1 MLVTRFC
8 IVHSYDGND
17 IADVAVAVC
26 QSAEGAL
33 GGRRK
38 SRGARER
45 DAGAKCVG
53 PSLRS
58 LECVVHRVEVD
69 VDRAIDTNTIT
80 ITKPRTRGCQ
90 RELVQVTP

>member
-69 VDRAIDTNTIT
+69 VDRATE
-80 ITKPRTRGCQ
+80 
-90 RELVQVTP
+90 ELRVCVHK